1 MATYHVMTMLSFFG
15 HRNAFNPNVLPVGFT
30 QAVSGCDARIVGI
43 NVGIDALGQP
53 FPIQRMHQI
62 QPTI

>member
-1 MATYHVMTMLSFFG
+1 MLSFFG
-15 HRNAFNPNVLPVGFT
+15 HRNAFNPNVLPVGFA
-30 QAVSGCDARIVGI
+30 QAVSGCDTLIVGV
-43 NVGIDALGQP
+43 NVGIDTLGQS